1 MFHLNKIIEAIHRS
15 PFYLFSSQTK
25 REREKSFLCST
36 EGEIIVFLIC
46 SASTTNDMRPKWVSL
61 VFFFFVAFIVLIS
74 LALWERIVYQ
84 WRSPTHTGGGPRPPQ
99 NFKKLIYSMYI
110 IYILKN
116 IACKIEVGP
125 PKFWVISMIL
135 LKEREI
141 ILKSYNL
148 RGLTN

>member
-116 IACKIEVGP
+116 IACKNWSWP
-125 PKFWVISMIL
+125 PQIL
-135 LKEREI
+135 SYFNDTLKRKRNYIKI
-141 ILKSYNL
+141 I
-148 RGLTN
+148 